1 MGHEI
6 SGYCIKIIKSERR
19 LFRRIQMERNT
30 PFAWQSQ
37 LISVNAAC
45 AAPLPD
51 ISFKESAAQT
61 LERAIATKATVF
73 TILRTT
79 GRWVLTMSRTLDI
92 GKVRC
97 GQSHGAR
104 TVKTTPHQAVLI
116 VCATGPE
123 EAIRRFL
130 PAGTAAK
137 PELVC
142 VPTKK
147 FKTIHKNRSVPG
159 NKGMRRSLEGLGRPS
174 FFMY

>member
-19 LFRRIQMERNT
+19 LLRSIQRERNT

-37 LISVNAAC
+37 LISVNEAC

-116 VCATGPE
+116 VYATGPE

-147 FKTIHKNRSVPG
+147 FKAIHKNRFVPG